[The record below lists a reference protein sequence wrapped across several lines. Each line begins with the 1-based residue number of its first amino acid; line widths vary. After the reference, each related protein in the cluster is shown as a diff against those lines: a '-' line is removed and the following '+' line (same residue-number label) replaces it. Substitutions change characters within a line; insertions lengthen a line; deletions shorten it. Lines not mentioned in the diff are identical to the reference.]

1 MRLQTGAL
9 AVVPLW
15 MVLNKNIPAGAL
27 RLWLYLHAVY
37 TNKRTELSRAEMA
50 DLMDVTVETIDR
62 WIHALRDEGCLKVIH
77 NRTEKNGWMP
87 NEYELIMV
95 QGSHIDVATYHDK
108 IPLPEPT
115 TSTEKTARS
124 RMRQAGVLYKELST
138 NKDQVVQKTTHPR
151 FKEWWRQYPRKAKK
165 QAALKVWDKLDVETD
180 DELWE
185 SISEG
190 TKRYNQYWRANQ
202 TAQRYIPHPTT
213 WLRQQQWEDELPT
226 PTPKVS
232 KQTQS
237 LVSASEGF
245 LSRHKE
251 ESS

>member
-1 MRLQTGAL
+1 MRPDQGIVLIAPTAAMRNRSRNKISPSPKMPPQINETHCKQPKKKGAECSET
-9 AVVPLW
+9 
-15 MVLNKNIPAGAL
+15 
-27 RLWLYLHAVY
+27 R
-37 TNKRTELSRAEMA
+37 LSR
-50 DLMDVTVETIDR
+50 TSR
-62 WIHALRDEGCLKVIH
+62 KY

-115 TSTEKTARS
+115 TSTVKTARS